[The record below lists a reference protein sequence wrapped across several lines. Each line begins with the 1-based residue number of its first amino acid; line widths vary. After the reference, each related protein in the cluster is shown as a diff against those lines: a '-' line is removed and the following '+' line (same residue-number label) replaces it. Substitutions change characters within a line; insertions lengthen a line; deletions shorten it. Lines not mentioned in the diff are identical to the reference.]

1 MLSLRENKIRELPG
15 GVGRLT
21 QLVTL
26 DASNNHLE
34 HLPNGIPFSN
44 NLLTHLTHFLIKLMP
59 EIGNCIQLSTLD
71 VQHNEL
77 IDIPETIGRLT
88 NLTRLGLRYASLLL
102 NSNLSLN

>member
-34 HLPNGIPFSN
+34 HLPNGN
-44 NLLTHLTHFLIKLMP
+44 NYIIISHISSIHLILISQKS
-59 EIGNCIQLSTLD
+59 EIVFNWR
-71 VQHNEL
+71 H
-77 IDIPETIGRLT
+77 
-88 NLTRLGLRYASLLL
+88 
-102 NSNLSLN
+102 